1 MSNSTEMPSNPI
13 KAGWESPSN
22 IALIKYWGKHGK
34 QLPRNSSVSFTLSTA
49 ATRTFVTIKD
59 ENRTGKV
66 ELDFIFNGKENPA
79 FSARV
84 ENFLNSI
91 CDEYFTF
98 LKKYSIHIDT
108 SNSFPHSSGIASSA
122 SGMSALAL
130 CLCDIENQLND
141 KTNFDENFCLKASEV
156 SRLGSGS
163 ACRSIYPEVAVW
175 GQHEDIPGSSDE
187 YAIGIRHQI
196 HPVFKSFHDDILII
210 SAGEKSVSSTAGH
223 NLMEGNP
230 FAPVRYQQANQR
242 MKLLITALKQGNIS
256 DFGKI
261 AEDEAMTLHALMMC
275 SDPSYILMEEGTL
288 SVIRKIKQFREQT
301 SIPVFF
307 TLDAGPNVHVLYPDE
322 GESQVNAF
330 IQNELKPYCNEG
342 RIIRDKVGTGPEK
355 IS

>member
-1 MSNSTEMPSNPI
+1 MSNSTEMPSDPI

-22 IALIKYWGKHGK
+22 IAIIKYWGKHSK

-59 ENRTGKV
+59 ENETGKV
-66 ELDFIFNGKENPA
+66 DLDFVFNGKANLT

-84 ENFLNSI
+84 EKFLNSI
-91 CDEYFTF
+91 CDEYLPF
-98 LKKYSIHIDT
+98 LKKYSIHVDT

-130 CLCDIENQLND
+130 CLCDLENQL
-141 KTNFDENFCLKASEV
+141 KGKIEFDDDFFRKASEV

-163 ACRSIYPEVAVW
+163 ACRSIYPEMAVW
-175 GQHEDIPGSSDE
+175 GQHEDILDASDE
-187 YAIGIRHQI
+187 YGISIGHHI

-230 FAPVRYQQANQR
+230 FAPVRYKQANQR
-242 MKLLITALKQGNIS
+242 MRSLISALKHGNIS
-256 DFGKI
+256 EFGKI

-288 SVIRKIKQFREQT
+288 SVIKKIKHFREQT

-322 GESQVNAF
+322 FENQVNTF
-330 IQNELKPYCNEG
+330 IQDELKPYCNEG

-355 IS
+355 IC

>member
-34 QLPRNSSVSFTLSTA
+34 QLPRNASVSFTLSTA
-49 ATRTFVTIKD
+49 ATRTFVTITD
-59 ENRTGKV
+59 ENTTGKV
-66 ELDFIFNGKENPA
+66 ALNFIFNGKENPV

-84 ENFLNSI
+84 EKFLNSI
-91 CDEYFTF
+91 SDEYFAF

-130 CLCDIENQLND
+130 CLCDIEGQLEGRLI
-141 KTNFDENFCLKASEV
+141 FDDGFFRKASVV

-163 ACRSIYPEVAVW
+163 ACRSIYPEMAVW
-175 GQHEDIPGSSDE
+175 GQHEEIKDSSDE
-187 YAIGIRHQI
+187 YAVGIGHQI

-230 FAPVRYQQANQR
+230 FASIRYQQANKR
-242 MKLLITALKQGNIS
+242 MKSLITALKQGNIS

-288 SVIRKIKQFREQT
+288 SVIKKIKHFRERT
-301 SIPVFF
+301 AIPVFF

-322 GESQVNAF
+322 VENQVNSF
-330 IQNELKPYCNEG
+330 IQDELKPYCNEG
-342 RIIRDKVGTGPEK
+342 RVIRDKVGAGPEK
-355 IS
+355 IC